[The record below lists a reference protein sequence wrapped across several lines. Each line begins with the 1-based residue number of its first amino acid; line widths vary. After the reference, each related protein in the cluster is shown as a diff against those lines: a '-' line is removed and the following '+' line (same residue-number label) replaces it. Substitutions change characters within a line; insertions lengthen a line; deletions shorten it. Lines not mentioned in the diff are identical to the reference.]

1 VSAVEPRMVSMI
13 GGPFDGLKLYERH
26 GRRVTAPIVDV
37 LKADQV
43 VGAYELVTDDTG
55 ERYEYRLYPTRV

>member
-1 VSAVEPRMVSMI
+1 MI